1 MSRKPLSAPT
11 FMGAGVAA
19 LCFLLVGSAAEAQ
32 TTGAIVPGT
41 PYATVRQSLVAQ
53 GYTPLAFPRGG
64 PYDQC
69 QDAAICQAYTEI
81 VGCSGTGMNPCRF
94 AFRAPD
100 GTFLLGVASGETP
113 EDLRLEGIAA
123 ANPHDTRGIEN
134 LLAGRA
140 ELAEEG
146 ASLPS
151 EDSDVG
157 SSEAAEPLAPT
168 PEPTSAR
175 PDQTANT
182 AMFVALITI
191 ALAVYLLPTII
202 AFARRHRFKWPIAAF
217 NVGAG
222 WSGIGWIWT
231 LVWAVWPERSAMVDP
246 LVGDATGIDQR
257 G

>member
-1 MSRKPLSAPT
+1 MFRKPLGAPT
-11 FMGAGVAA
+11 FIGAGVTA
-19 LCFLLVGSAAEAQ
+19 LFLLLVGNAAQAQ
-32 TTGAIVPGT
+32 TTGPIVPGT

-53 GYTPLAFPRGG
+53 GYTALAFPRGG

-81 VGCSGTGMNPCRF
+81 VGCSGTGINPCRF
-94 AFRAPD
+94 VFRAPD

-123 ANPHDTRGIEN
+123 ANPQDARGIEN

-140 ELAEEG
+140 ELADDTASFPSEG
-146 ASLPS
+146 ADTGQS
-151 EDSDVG
+151 ET
-157 SSEAAEPLAPT
+157 AEPLAPM

-175 PDQTANT
+175 SDQTANT
-182 AMFVALITI
+182 AMFVALIVA

-217 NVGAG
+217 NIGAG

-231 LVWAVWPERSAMVDP
+231 LVWSVWPERSAMIDP
-246 LVGDATGIDQR
+246 IVGDATRIER
-257 G
+257 P